1 MNKRQTIWF
10 AALCCCFLIFF
21 AILPCYS
28 EKIIDL
34 GVRGECTELS
44 NEQISV
50 IAKRTGKFE
59 KEMAAIV
66 KEGMKEVKDK
76 REIKLPGFR
85 TKLKSHTGSQTRI
98 IKKLKDELLL
108 ERTQGIFFFA
118 CKDESS
124 INVAKVW
131 QSKINAAICIDYN
144 TIEEAYAFWA
154 KMGLKCPM
162 QVAQNDSAA
171 EMFRITS
178 YPALLIMRKGEIEI
192 IEGI

>member
-1 MNKRQTIWF
+1 MNKHKTICYT
-10 AALCCCFLIFF
+10 LCCCFLIFF
-21 AILPCYS
+21 AIFPCYS

-44 NEQISV
+44 NEQINV
-50 IAKRTGKFE
+50 IAKRTGEFE

-66 KEGMKEVKDK
+66 KEGIEEVKDK

-85 TKLKSHTGSQTRI
+85 TKLRRHTGSQTRI

-108 ERTQGIFFFA
+108 ERTQGIFFFT

-124 INVAKVW
+124 INAARVW
-131 QSKINAAICIDYN
+131 QNKINAAICIDYN

-154 KMGLKCPM
+154 EIGLKCPM
-162 QVAQNDSAA
+162 QVAQNDSTT
-171 EMFRITS
+171 EMFGITS

>member
-1 MNKRQTIWF
+1 MNKQQTIWF
-10 AALCCCFLIFF
+10 ALCCCLLVFF

-34 GVRGECTELS
+34 GVRGECIELS
-44 NEQISV
+44 NEQINV

-66 KEGMKEVKDK
+66 KEGMEEVKDK
-76 REIKLPGFR
+76 REIKLPGFH
-85 TKLKSHTGSQTRI
+85 TKLKKHTGSQKRI

-108 ERTQGIFFFA
+108 ERTQGIFFFT

-124 INVAKVW
+124 INAARVW
-131 QSKINAAICIDYN
+131 QNKINAAICIDYN

-154 KMGLKCPM
+154 EIGLKCPM
-162 QVAQNDSAA
+162 QVAQNDSTT
-171 EMFRITS
+171 EMFGITS

>member
-1 MNKRQTIWF
+1 MRLNQKPFFNILNYGLF
-10 AALCCCFLIFF
+10 VFMAGSPCC
-21 AILPCYS
+21 S

-34 GVRGECTELS
+34 GVRGECIELS
-44 NEQISV
+44 NEQINV
-50 IAKRTGKFE
+50 ITKRTEKFE

-76 REIKLPGFR
+76 REIKLPGFH
-85 TKLKSHTGSQTRI
+85 TKLKKHTGSQKRI

-108 ERTQGIFFFA
+108 ERTQGIFFFT

-124 INVAKVW
+124 INAARVW
-131 QSKINAAICIDYN
+131 QNKINAAICIGYN

-154 KMGLKCPM
+154 EIGLKCPM
-162 QVAQNDSAA
+162 QVAQNDSTT
-171 EMFRITS
+171 EMFGITS

>member
-1 MNKRQTIWF
+1 MNKHKTICYT
-10 AALCCCFLIFF
+10 LCCCFLIFF
-21 AILPCYS
+21 AIFPCYS

-44 NEQISV
+44 NEQINV
-50 IAKRTGKFE
+50 IAKRTGEFE

-66 KEGMKEVKDK
+66 KEGIEEVKDK

-85 TKLKSHTGSQTRI
+85 TKLRRHTGSQTRI

-124 INVAKVW
+124 INAAKAW
-131 QSKINAAICIDYN
+131 QSKINAAICIDYK

-171 EMFRITS
+171 EIFRITS

>member
-1 MNKRQTIWF
+1 M
-10 AALCCCFLIFF
+10 FF
-21 AILPCYS
+21 SILSCYS

-34 GVRGECTELS
+34 GVRGECIELS
-44 NEQISV
+44 NEQINV
-50 IAKRTGKFE
+50 ITKRTEKFE

-76 REIKLPGFR
+76 REIKLPGFH
-85 TKLKSHTGSQTRI
+85 TKLKKHTGSQKRI
-98 IKKLKDELLL
+98 IRKLKDELLL

-124 INVAKVW
+124 INAAKAW

-162 QVAQNDSAA
+162 QVAQNDSTA
-171 EMFRITS
+171 EIFRITS